1 MYRDHCRPGAVR
13 DMMRALR
20 TLAAGLVVLSLA
32 GCMGEEV
39 WAPDDAVARATFV
52 PPGPPTVTLITSIN
66 TANNS
71 GAHSALLIDGAQRLL
86 FDPAGSWHN
95 PGVPERNDVLFGMSP
110 GYLDLYM
117 AFQSNGVFEV
127 RTQTIEVSPAVAQQ
141 LSQAV
146 QSYGAVGPAYCSRS
160 ITEIL
165 GATPGFT
172 SIQRTFYPIN
182 TMGQFAQLPG
192 VQQSTIIGTTGDEE
206 NASDAVLAAQL
217 GN

>member
-1 MYRDHCRPGAVR
+1 
-13 DMMRALR
+13 MMGVLR
-20 TLAAGLVVLSLA
+20 LLVAGFVVLSLA
-32 GCMGEEV
+32 ACVGDEV
-39 WAPDDAVARATFV
+39 WAPDDAVARATYV
-52 PPGPPTVTLITSIN
+52 PSAPSTVTLITSIN

-95 PGVPERNDVLFGMSP
+95 PNIPERNDVLFGMSQ
-110 GYLDLYM
+110 GYLDLYL

-127 RTQTIEVSPAVAQQ
+127 RTQTIDVTPAVAQQ

-146 QSYGAVGPAYCSRS
+146 QAYGAVGPAYCSRS

-172 SIQRTFYPIN
+172 SISQTFFPLN
-182 TMGQFAQLPG
+182 TMEQFAQLPG
-192 VQQSTIIGTTGDEE
+192 VRQETIVGTTGDER
-206 NASDAVLAAQL
+206 NASDAVLAAQIA
-217 GN
+217 N